1 MTWLGMQTGTSIQLG
16 FHFSRRQ
23 MSTLL
28 ASVITPTAP
37 KRKASKEKLISS
49 RTRRQVTRK
58 CSPPGFP
65 WSWRGSMDRQ
75 LSDYTNITLKLE
87 VLQRPVFS
95 YQCPSPQGLT
105 LTRHYSQYGESIVG
119 QTLFEVP
126 SFVNEIKIRRK

>member
-1 MTWLGMQTGTSIQLG
+1 MQTGTSIQLG

-28 ASVITPTAP
+28 MMLIYHTTLNAP
-37 KRKASKEKLISS
+37 KRKASKEFLISS